1 MLKKLLSYAPV
12 QIISALCV
20 FLLIAIQTRFLT
32 IAEYGLLALV
42 LVFMETT
49 RAFVAQWINSSL
61 IRLLPAES
69 KNGKKELVTLSF
81 QLLLFLIVP
90 GSISLALCLL
100 FSDEL
105 SIVLWG
111 ALSLLLLCKS
121 FFLYFQELFRLTDNV
136 KRYRYSVALQAF
148 LSVSLTLILLSWSSS
163 IVVALFA
170 LVLSNLIPC
179 LLSYNVI
186 PSIRSKV
193 PSEKKSQFIAYG
205 LPLLFS
211 GVLAVLSTR
220 VDRIVISELL
230 GLDAIGMYAAFSNML
245 MGVMALLFMVIA
257 LPLYPE
263 LTKHTTCKVSLYKA
277 HQNYLNMM
285 LLVTVPATVG
295 IALVASPLIEVLLG
309 ANYIDIDVSLFYW
322 VTFSVFC
329 MNFKAHFIDHGLQ
342 FTLKTKVLPYIS
354 AISLSLNV
362 TFSYFFINQF
372 GLSGAGYAL
381 ALTQVIGLL
390 LSYIFSKKYGYRYP
404 LPDVFMPTLLA
415 TAFMALVVLLILPI
429 VANLTSYISL
439 LCSVSSGVFAYLFIH
454 VLLNTFNCRLYIKKI
469 FVNE

>member
-12 QIISALCV
+12 QIISALSV

-32 IAEYGLLALV
+32 VAEYGLLALV

-49 RAFVAQWINSSL
+49 RAFVAQWINVSL

-69 KNGKKELVTLSF
+69 KKGKKELLTLSF

-105 SIVLWG
+105 SIILWL
-111 ALSLLLLCKS
+111 ALSSLLICKS
-121 FFLYFQELFRLTDNV
+121 FFLYFQELFRLSDNA
-136 KRYRYSVALQAF
+136 KKYRYAVSLQAL
-148 LSVSLTLILLSWSSS
+148 LSVLLTLLFLSWSSS

-179 LLSYNVI
+179 LLSYNII
-186 PSIRSKV
+186 PSIGSKI
-193 PSEKKSQFIAYG
+193 SSDKKNEFIAYG

-211 GVLAVLSTR
+211 GVLITLSTR
-220 VDRIVISELL
+220 VDRVVISELL

-245 MGVMALLFMVIA
+245 IGVMALLFMIIA

-263 LTKHTTCKVSLYKA
+263 LTKHTACKDSLYKT
-277 HQNYLNMM
+277 HQNYLNML

-295 IALVASPLIEVLLG
+295 IALVASPLIEILLG
-309 ANYIDIDVSLFYW
+309 ENYKNIDVSLFYW

-329 MNFKAHFIDHGLQ
+329 MNLKAHFIDHGLQ

-354 AISLSLNV
+354 VVLLILNLLLS
-362 TFSYFFINQF
+362 YMFIQKF
-372 GLSGAGYAL
+372 GLIGAGYAL
-381 ALTQVIGLL
+381 ALTQVSGLM
-390 LSYIFSKKYGYRYP
+390 LSYVFAKKYGYNYP
-404 LPDVFMPTLLA
+404 VPVNLFAILLSTVA
-415 TAFMALVVLLILPI
+415 MAVIVISLSSLLSSISIVVSLCLTILAGVLAYAFVHLVL
-429 VANLTSYISL
+429 NTMGCRSYISR
-439 LCSVSSGVFAYLFIH
+439 VLF
-454 VLLNTFNCRLYIKKI
+454 
-469 FVNE
+469 

>member
-12 QIISALCV
+12 QIVSALSV

-49 RAFVAQWINSSL
+49 RAFVAQWINASL

-69 KNGKKELVTLSF
+69 KKGKKELLTLSF

-105 SIVLWG
+105 TIILWL
-111 ALSLLLLCKS
+111 ALSLLLICKS
-121 FFLYFQELFRLTDNV
+121 FFLYFQESFRLSDNV
-136 KRYRYSVALQAF
+136 KKYRYAVSLQAF
-148 LSVSLTLILLSWSSS
+148 LSVLLTLLLLSWSSS

-186 PSIRSKV
+186 PSIRIKIS
-193 PSEKKSQFIAYG
+193 SDKKNQFIAYG

-211 GVLAVLSTR
+211 GVLITLSTR
-220 VDRIVISELL
+220 VDRVVISELL

-245 MGVMALLFMVIA
+245 IGVMALLFMIIA

-263 LTKHTTCKVSLYKA
+263 LTKHTACKDSLYKA
-277 HQNYLNMM
+277 HQNYLNML
-285 LLVTVPATVG
+285 LLVTVPATIG
-295 IALVASPLIEVLLG
+295 IALVASSLIEVLLG
-309 ANYIDIDVSLFYW
+309 ENYKNIDVSLFYW

-329 MNFKAHFIDHGLQ
+329 MNLKAHFIDHGLQ

-354 AISLSLNV
+354 AISLILNV
-362 TFSYFFINQF
+362 TFSYFFITYF

-381 ALTQVIGLL
+381 ALTQIVGLL
-390 LSYIFSKKYGYRYP
+390 LSYLLSKKYGYCYP
-404 LPDVFMPTLLA
+404 LPMNLVAIIFATILMTIVVFIINSFLSSIS
-415 TAFMALVVLLILPI
+415 VLF
-429 VANLTSYISL
+429 S
-439 LCSVSSGVFAYLFIH
+439 LFISVMAG
-454 VLLNTFNCRLYIKKI
+454 VLVYICTHIILNTMNCRTYLGNRK
-469 FVNE
+469 